1 MSIFNKLFGTK
12 EVESVQQEVA
22 ISSPDICLFYSDA
35 KPVVNYTEK
44 DNRADKVN
52 FRGIG
57 SSKYGSG
64 TPPALYDKSITAVKS
79 FPIVYGCITA
89 ISEAIASLNV
99 KVYEVNGGQKT
110 EVTDHP
116 FYQLFSRP
124 NPYQG
129 SYEFLEELQQTL
141 DVMGNV
147 FIGIEKVA
155 GTLELYL
162 LNPKYVAILP
172 DPRIKVKGYVYYING
187 ETVKYKPEEIIHIK
201 YTDVDDPYYG
211 IPPLSAATD
220 VLSFE
225 TSRLKYANQFFI
237 NGAIPTGVLET
248 DSNLGDSLLKKL
260 RSEWSNLHRGVSNS
274 HKVAI
279 LQGGLKYRN
288 IASPIKDLDFK
299 ALKEVTKEDIL
310 TIYKVPESV
319 LGNQSGTGSNEG
331 KSALTAFWRGSLV
344 PRLKR
349 IESCLSRGLS
359 IDVFGQGK
367 FYFEFNIKEIE
378 ALQEDKVAQS
388 QYLKEMMG
396 SSVLTANECR
406 AVLGYPRIE
415 DEYADKLL
423 ISNSFFGNALLPA
436 DAATAAASAGGA
448 GSTQEKPAV
457 KPIVAPNPSKPK
469 PAKTTPE
476 KKPKK

>member
-12 EVESVQQEVA
+12 EVDTVQQEVA
-22 ISSPDICLFYSDA
+22 IDSPDICLFYSDA

-288 IASPIKDLDFK
+288 ISSHIKDMDFK
-299 ALKEVTKEDIL
+299 ALKEVSKEDIL
-310 TIYKVPESV
+310 TIYKVPESI
-319 LGNQSGTGSNEG
+319 LGSQSGTGSSEG
-331 KSALTAFWRGSLV
+331 TAALQAFWRGSLV
-344 PRLKR
+344 PRIRR
-349 IESCLSRGLS
+349 IESAINRGLS
-359 IDVFGQGK
+359 IDVFGTGK
-367 FYFEFNIKEIE
+367 YEFSFDLRNVE
-378 ALQEDKVAQS
+378 ALAEDKVAQS
-388 QYLKEMMG
+388 QYLRELVG
-396 SSVLTANECR
+396 SSILTINEAR
-406 AVLGYPRIE
+406 RIFGV
-415 DEYADKLL
+415 ADSDDPMTDIPLV
-423 ISNSFFGNALLPA
+423 SASFFGNQLLPLGE
-436 DAATAAASAGGA
+436 ASALANAGGA
-448 GSTQEKPAV
+448 GSVAV
-457 KPIVAPNPSKPK
+457 KPSVSPAATPSTSKPR
-469 PAKTTPE
+469 T
-476 KKPKK
+476 KPKKGN